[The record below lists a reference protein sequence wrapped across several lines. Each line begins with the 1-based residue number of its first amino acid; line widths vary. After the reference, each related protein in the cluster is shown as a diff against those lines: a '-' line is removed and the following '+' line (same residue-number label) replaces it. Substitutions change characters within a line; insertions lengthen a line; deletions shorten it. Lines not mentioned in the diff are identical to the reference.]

1 MTRRPLCV
9 LCLIFMISMCIADRA
24 GLPLIRGNP
33 VPENVDAWIEE
44 HPQNVISGE
53 VTQTTNNEFSQSV
66 YLSNTYLIYHSQ
78 KISIENV
85 KVFLKKNEDVPVG
98 TVILVSGNLQRVEEV
113 RNPGEF
119 DSQQYYAC
127 SHIYYFL
134 KKAEILKKSENYSHY
149 RQALVDLKE
158 YLKGILEKI
167 GGKEAGIFQAI
178 VLGDK
183 SNLEDITKLQY
194 QMSGIVHILAISG
207 LHISV
212 IGAGLYNLLMRTGMG
227 IWPSG
232 LISLVIMLQYGI
244 MTGGS
249 VSTMRAVSMFLI
261 LAGARITGRIYDLP
275 TALAV
280 SAMMILG
287 ESGAYLYSSSFL
299 LSFCAVAGAGIVV
312 PAVEKSGKK
321 AADCGKVSEKL
332 TIGIRKVV
340 TALKASCIVSLIML
354 PVSLYFFGEVSVI
367 GVFLNLI
374 VLPTVGILLGCGVLG
389 MFLGCVSIKIAGIA
403 IFPGRMLACFYEK
416 MCQMAGNLPVCTWI
430 AGRPQ
435 IWQIVVYYLIMGSA
449 VYLLTHRSKLLLK
462 KKKEEKV
469 RGNKMS
475 APNKIAVLLVAAGI
489 LVISWRETP
498 LFSITCLD
506 IGQGDAIV
514 IRTPEENCFLVDG
527 GSTNKSKTGQY
538 QILPYLKN
546 QGISR
551 IDGIFIS
558 HTDADHISGIE
569 EMLNLTVQNLN
580 PVKINAL
587 YLPKWKNPPEAWEKL
602 KKLSEEAKIPVY
614 EVKNSAHVKAGK
626 LCIKVLAPL
635 ENAVGTD
642 VNEEGMV
649 MQVEYENFTGLL
661 TGDIG
666 EEMEKNLLT
675 KGLLEDIDFLK
686 VGHHGSHYST
696 NQQFVDAIRPE
707 YGIIS
712 CSKTNTYGHPS
723 KEVVKRLKQAGCQLG
738 FTMESGAVTIYQQDN
753 QIWMEKYLDKKDFK
767 TFPD

>member
-44 HPQNVISGE
+44 HPQNVICGE

-261 LAGARITGRIYDLP
+261 
-275 TALAV
+275 
-280 SAMMILG
+280 
-287 ESGAYLYSSSFL
+287 
-299 LSFCAVAGAGIVV
+299 
-312 PAVEKSGKK
+312 
-321 AADCGKVSEKL
+321 
-332 TIGIRKVV
+332 
-340 TALKASCIVSLIML
+340 
-354 PVSLYFFGEVSVI
+354 
-367 GVFLNLI
+367 
-374 VLPTVGILLGCGVLG
+374 
-389 MFLGCVSIKIAGIA
+389 
-403 IFPGRMLACFYEK
+403 
-416 MCQMAGNLPVCTWI
+416 
-430 AGRPQ
+430 
-435 IWQIVVYYLIMGSA
+435 
-449 VYLLTHRSKLLLK
+449 
-462 KKKEEKV
+462 
-469 RGNKMS
+469 
-475 APNKIAVLLVAAGI
+475 
-489 LVISWRETP
+489 
-498 LFSITCLD
+498 
-506 IGQGDAIV
+506 
-514 IRTPEENCFLVDG
+514 
-527 GSTNKSKTGQY
+527 
-538 QILPYLKN
+538 
-546 QGISR
+546 
-551 IDGIFIS
+551 
-558 HTDADHISGIE
+558 
-569 EMLNLTVQNLN
+569 
-580 PVKINAL
+580 
-587 YLPKWKNPPEAWEKL
+587 
-602 KKLSEEAKIPVY
+602 
-614 EVKNSAHVKAGK
+614 
-626 LCIKVLAPL
+626 
-635 ENAVGTD
+635 
-642 VNEEGMV
+642 
-649 MQVEYENFTGLL
+649 
-661 TGDIG
+661 
-666 EEMEKNLLT
+666 
-675 KGLLEDIDFLK
+675 
-686 VGHHGSHYST
+686 
-696 NQQFVDAIRPE
+696 
-707 YGIIS
+707 
-712 CSKTNTYGHPS
+712 
-723 KEVVKRLKQAGCQLG
+723 
-738 FTMESGAVTIYQQDN
+738 
-753 QIWMEKYLDKKDFK
+753 
-767 TFPD
+767 